1 MPPIF
6 SEKFLA
12 GGGAA
17 PLDRLGDR
25 ASIIGVPQN
34 PAALKS
40 LFDFA
45 AQSPATAPVL

>member
-12 GGGAA
+12 GSGAG

-25 ASIIGVPQN
+25 ASIIGVTPK
-34 PAALKS
+34 PRGA
-40 LFDFA
+40 
-45 AQSPATAPVL
+45 